1 MSESTRIIINAG
13 GRIFEGLL
21 GSTGETMKGKK
32 RARVS
37 ADAGDDAPAELFL
50 DRDPDIFADVLK
62 YMRANRLPAAVR
74 ADAHRLDDL
83 KSEAEFFA
91 YDRLVAACDEAQAA
105 LPHARSVTLHV
116 TKGPRKIVWG
126 DVVSIP
132 VPAGQVL
139 CISHVLADFD
149 GGYGQPGVKPSMRA
163 AISASNGSKHM
174 IIAQYIMYPNQMDA
188 SAGSLRKNMVM
199 EGDEN
204 EEVRLIA
211 IGSSWSVHAW
221 VGHPSK
227 IPGLSSKI

>member
-13 GRIFEGLL
+13 GRIFETSKTTLLASGSGYFEGLL
-21 GSTGETMKGKK
+21 GSTGETMKCKK

-50 DRDPDIFADVLK
+50 DRDPDVFADVLK

-105 LPHARSVTLHV
+105 LPHARSVILHV
-116 TKGPRKIVWG
+116 NKGPRRILWG
-126 DVVSIP
+126 DVVTIP

-139 CISHVLADFD
+139 CISHVMADFD
-149 GGYGQPGVKPSMRA
+149 DGYGQPGVGPS
-163 AISASNGSKHM
+163 
-174 IIAQYIMYPNQMDA
+174 
-188 SAGSLRKNMVM
+188 
-199 EGDEN
+199 
-204 EEVRLIA
+204 
-211 IGSSWSVHAW
+211 
-221 VGHPSK
+221 
-227 IPGLSSKI
+227 

>member
-1 MSESTRIIINAG
+1 
-13 GRIFEGLL
+13 
-21 GSTGETMKGKK
+21 MKGKK

-50 DRDPDIFADVLK
+50 DRDPDVFADVLK

-91 YDRLVAACDEAQAA
+91 YDRLVAACDEAQPA

-116 TKGPRKIVWG
+116 FKGPRKILFG

-139 CISHVLADFD
+139 CISHVMAEFD
-149 GGYGQPGVKPSMRA
+149 DGFGRLGVERA
-163 AISASNGSKHM
+163 AISASNSSKHM
-174 IIAQYIMYPNQMDA
+174 IIAKYVYDHKDA
-188 SAGSLRKNMVM
+188 LNSAGSLRKNIVM
-199 EGDEN
+199 DGGEN
-204 EEVRLIA
+204 EEVQLIA

>member
-13 GRIFEGLL
+13 GRIFETSKTTLLASGSGYFEGLL

-50 DRDPDIFADVLK
+50 DRDPDVFADVLK

-105 LPHARSVTLHV
+105 LPHPEGRREGEARALLRAPPQHLDVERRRPRLAVALVLHV
-116 TKGPRKIVWG
+116 DVPRG
-126 DVVSIP
+126 D
-132 VPAGQVL
+132 AELAARGQ
-139 CISHVLADFD
+139 LAAVIDL
-149 GGYGQPGVKPSMRA
+149 
-163 AISASNGSKHM
+163 SADRSPECS
-174 IIAQYIMYPNQMDA
+174 
-188 SAGSLRKNMVM
+188 
-199 EGDEN
+199 
-204 EEVRLIA
+204 VRL
-211 IGSSWSVHAW
+211 GV
-221 VGHPSK
+221 VR
-227 IPGLSSKI
+227 